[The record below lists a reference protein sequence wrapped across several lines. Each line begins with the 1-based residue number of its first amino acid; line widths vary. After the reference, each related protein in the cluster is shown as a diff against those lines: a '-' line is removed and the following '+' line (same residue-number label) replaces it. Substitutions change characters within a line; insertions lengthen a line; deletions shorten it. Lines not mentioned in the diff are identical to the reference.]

1 MFQYSMFSMLLL
13 YLCTYVFFLSVVH
26 LTFTYLSKIHVEVKE
41 SFNLKSVYLATTG
54 ATSAILGGD
63 PALVVMVYFP
73 AVFTVCLS

>member
-1 MFQYSMFSMLLL
+1 MFSMLLL

-26 LTFTYLSKIHVEVKE
+26 LTFTYLSKIHVEGQFQPYVW
-41 SFNLKSVYLATTG
+41 LQVSVYLATTG